1 MTRTWTREAGVY
13 LPTSTL
19 PFEPEKL
26 DELFAFVAKGLV
38 WHHWG
43 VLITL
48 DTAGVWAG
56 ILHGPGERL
65 LTSQMAQ
72 ARVRCTGDPG
82 GGTFNYEGVQ
92 ASDNMTIWMFSVYG
106 GVRLSGD
113 PGAPHDEVSK
123 VFAVTGSKHFV
134 DQFRT
139 IIGEAAVT

>member
-1 MTRTWTREAGVY
+1 MPQPTFRATASRQEPGPQAKSRGRDDADLDPRSGSCTF
-13 LPTSTL
+13 PTSTL

-92 ASDNMTIWMFSVYG
+92 ASDNYDDLDVL
-106 GVRLSGD
+106 RLRRGPVERRSWC
-113 PGAPHDEVSK
+113 
-123 VFAVTGSKHFV
+123 
-134 DQFRT
+134 
-139 IIGEAAVT
+139 AA